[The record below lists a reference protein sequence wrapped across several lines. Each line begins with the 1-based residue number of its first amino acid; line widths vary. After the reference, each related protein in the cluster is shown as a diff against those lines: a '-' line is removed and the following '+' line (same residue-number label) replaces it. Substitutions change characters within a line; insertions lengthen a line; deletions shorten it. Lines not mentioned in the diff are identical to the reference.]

1 MPSPDASLAVGAIV
15 TAFDRIDQTL
25 HTIGSLLACDPPP
38 AEILVHV
45 DGNQVACADA
55 VAAAFPEVRVLVSA
69 GRVGPGGGRNLLMAA
84 ASTSI
89 VSSFDDDS
97 YPLDRDYFAR
107 VRDLFRRFPEAAV
120 VGGQVFHIG
129 EASRP
134 GTMAAAWGADFSGG
148 ASSYRRDRFVDAGG
162 YVPLV
167 TAYGM
172 EEVDLALRMHA
183 KGYRILQSEW
193 LRVFHDTDLARHA
206 DPAVTAASIK
216 NIALLTFLRYPAAL
230 WFVGLAQVGN
240 RIQWLVRHGRRHGVL
255 AGIWS
260 TPGYLLAHRARRQ
273 PLPFAAVRSYLALR
287 RRPVPVFSS

>member
-1 MPSPDASLAVGAIV
+1 MPSPDAAPAVGAIV
-15 TAFDRIDQTL
+15 TAFDRIEQTL
-25 HTIGSLLACDPPP
+25 RTVGRLLACDPPP
-38 AEILVHV
+38 AQVLVHV

-55 VAAAFPEVRVLVSA
+55 VTAAFPGVRVLVSA

-84 ASTSI
+84 ASAPI
-89 VSSFDDDS
+89 IASFDDDS

-107 VRDLFRRFPEAAV
+107 VRDLFARFPEAAV
-120 VGGQVFHIG
+120 VAGRVFHVG
-129 EASRP
+129 EAVSP

-148 ASSYRRDRFVDAGG
+148 AASYRRDRFVDAGG

-183 KGYRILQSEW
+183 KGDRVLQSQW

-206 DPAVTAASIK
+206 DPAVTAASIA
-216 NIALLTFLRYPAAL
+216 NIALLAFLRYPVAL
-230 WFVGLAQVGN
+230 WFVGLAQLGN
-240 RIQWLVRHGRRHGVL
+240 RIQWLLRHGRRHGVL

-260 TPGYLLAHRARRQ
+260 TPGYLLAHRSRRQ
-273 PLPFAAVRSYLALR
+273 PLPIAAVRSYLALR
-287 RRPVPVFSS
+287 RRPVPVSP